1 MPISLDAFLQ
11 SRRFSGNPFATTNAE
26 QEREQ
31 LAAYFVR
38 VPWFEQLAGDPQHP
52 ESLILFAPRGYGK
65 TSHRLE
71 VARLA
76 GQRRDTPALIVTF
89 SDFDLLLNH
98 RDQVHLEDY
107 LVILRRLTLE
117 ALDTYLHQYPE
128 RGLRFQQD
136 QALYARFCALL
147 QLYAPLCLSHPPV
160 PPQLTDELVQAFQQ
174 TTMGIKEWLRT
185 LAQLAA
191 AAGCASVYVLIDG
204 VDEHA
209 ATRNNPDMALRLLHP
224 LLDAPGV
231 LQECGFAFKFF
242 LPEFLEASM
251 QQQQIGRLDRIPVR
265 RLQWNDAELRDM
277 LSKRLTSFSLI
288 SATSNF
294 GYVNTFSD
302 LCEPAPGITDLDIWL
317 TATAQS
323 SPRKLL
329 DLTRKIVEEHC
340 RRVDDPQALIAIQ
353 TITHVLSP
361 DQAHIAPPDL
371 CPASDPVEALPAMA
385 SLDPPAPPS
394 TPIDDTPP
402 LLFFDARGDL
412 WLGNQ
417 RCNSRALPKNLRR
430 CMQHLWDNRERTVS
444 YEELQQ
450 VLYGD
455 TLAERE
461 DPRSSLDKIIR
472 RLREVLQ
479 PGQPGSSTYIA
490 VQPGTGY
497 VLCHYAAAPGDG
509 A

>member
-38 VPWFEQLAGDPQHP
+38 VPWFERLAGDPQHP

-89 SDFDLLLNH
+89 SDFDLLLQGG
-98 RDQVHLEDY
+98 DQIHLEDY
-107 LVILRRLTLE
+107 LKILRRLTLE
-117 ALDTYLHQYPE
+117 ALDAYLHRYPE
-128 RGLRFQQD
+128 RSLRFQQD
-136 QALYARFCALL
+136 QARYAHFCALL
-147 QLYAPLCLSHPPV
+147 QLYAPLCLSHRPV
-160 PPQLTDELVQAFQQ
+160 PARLTEELVKAFEQ
-174 TTMGIKEWLRT
+174 TTMGAREWLRT

-204 VDEHA
+204 IDEQA
-209 ATRNNPDMALRLLHP
+209 ATCNNPDRALKLLQP

-242 LPEFLEASM
+242 LPDFLEVPM
-251 QQQQIGRLDRIPVR
+251 RQQQVGRLDRIPIYH
-265 RLQWNDAELRDM
+265 LYWNTIELRDM
-277 LSKRLTSFSLI
+277 LSRRLTSFSLI
-288 SATSNF
+288 SSTSNF

-302 LCEPAPGITDLDIWL
+302 LCEPVPGIPDLDTCLIE
-317 TATAQS
+317 AAQF

-329 DLTRKIVEEHC
+329 DLTRRIVEEHC
-340 RRVDDPQALIAIQ
+340 RRVDDPQALIAAQ
-353 TITHVLSP
+353 TITHVLAP
-361 DQAHIAPPDL
+361 DQAHIAPRDLCLPPDL
-371 CPASDPVEALPAMA
+371 ADASPERARI
-385 SLDPPAPPS
+385 DPPVLSS
-394 TPIDDTPP
+394 TPRDDTPP
-402 LLFFDARGDL
+402 LFFFDARGDL

-417 RCNSRALPKNLRR
+417 RCHSRPLSKNLRR
-430 CMQHLWDNRERTVS
+430 CMEYLWNNRQRTVS

-450 VLYGD
+450 VLYGE
-455 TLAERE
+455 TLNQRG

>member
-1 MPISLDAFLQ
+1 MSITLDAFLQ
-11 SRRFSGNPFATTNAE
+11 SRRFNGNPFATTNAE

-31 LAAYFVR
+31 LATYFVR
-38 VPWFEQLAGDPQHP
+38 ASWFERLVGNPQHP
-52 ESLILFAPRGYGK
+52 ESLILFAPQGYGK

-89 SDFDLLLNH
+89 SDFDLLLND
-98 RDQVHLEDY
+98 RDQVYLEDY

-117 ALDTYLHQYPE
+117 ALDAYLHQHPE
-128 RGLRFQQD
+128 RSLRFQQD

-147 QLYAPLCLSHPPV
+147 QNYAPLCFSQRYV
-160 PPQLTDELVQAFQQ
+160 PRLNEALAEAFQQ
-174 TTMGIKEWLRT
+174 TAMGIKEWLRI

-204 VDEHA
+204 VDEHTK
-209 ATRNNPDMALRLLHP
+209 TRNNLDLTLRLLQP

-242 LPEFLEASM
+242 LPNFLEAPM
-251 QQQQIGRLDRIPVR
+251 RQQQVGRLDRIPVYH
-265 RLQWNDAELRDM
+265 LQWNESDLRDM
-277 LSKRLTSFSLI
+277 LSRRLTSFSLI

-294 GYVNTFSD
+294 GYVNAFSD
-302 LCEPAPGITDLDIWL
+302 LCEPASGIPDPDTWL
-317 TATAQS
+317 IAAARS

-329 DLTRKIVEEHC
+329 DLTRNIVEEHC

-353 TITHVLSP
+353 TIIHVLLP
-361 DQAHIAPPDL
+361 DQAYIALRAL
-371 CPASDPVEALPAMA
+371 CT
-385 SLDPPAPPS
+385 PPAPAVVPS
-394 TPIDDTPP
+394 DPPPTPPTPIDNTPP

-417 RCNSRALPKNLRR
+417 RCHSRPLPKNLRS
-430 CMQHLWDNRERTVS
+430 CMQCLWDNRQRTVS

-461 DPRSSLDKIIR
+461 DPRGSLNKIIR
-472 RLREVLQ
+472 RLREILQ

-497 VLCHYAAAPGDG
+497 VLCHYTEIPPDEA
-509 A
+509 

>member
-1 MPISLDAFLQ
+1 MPITLDAFLQ
-11 SRRFSGNPFATTNAE
+11 SRRFNGNPFATTNAE

-31 LAAYFVR
+31 LATYFVR

-52 ESLILFAPRGYGK
+52 ESLILFAPQGYGK

-89 SDFDLLLNH
+89 SDFDLLLQDH
-98 RDQVHLEDY
+98 DQVHLEDY

-117 ALDTYLHQYPE
+117 ALDAYLHQYPE
-128 RGLRFQQD
+128 RSLRFQQD

-147 QLYAPLCLSHPPV
+147 QNYVPLCLSRHPFTAR
-160 PPQLTDELVQAFQQ
+160 LTNELVEAFQQ
-174 TTMGIKEWLRT
+174 TAMGTKEWLRI

-204 VDEHA
+204 VDEHTK
-209 ATRNNPDMALRLLHP
+209 TRNNLDLALRLLQP

-242 LPEFLEASM
+242 LPDFLEALM
-251 QQQQIGRLDRIPVR
+251 RQQQVGRLDRIPVYH
-265 RLQWNDAELRDM
+265 LQWNESDLRDM
-277 LSKRLTSFSLI
+277 LSRRLTSFSLI

-294 GYVNTFSD
+294 GYVNAFSD
-302 LCEPAPGITDLDIWL
+302 LCEPAPGNSDVDTWL
-317 TATAQS
+317 IAAAQS

-329 DLTRKIVEEHC
+329 DLTRNIVEEHC

-353 TITHVLSP
+353 TIIHMLPPAQGHTMPRELYP
-361 DQAHIAPPDL
+361 PPAPAVAP
-371 CPASDPVEALPAMA
+371 SDP
-385 SLDPPAPPS
+385 PPAPP
-394 TPIDDTPP
+394 TPIDNTPP

-417 RCNSRALPKNLRR
+417 RCNSRPLPKQLRR
-430 CMQHLWDNRERTVS
+430 CMQYLWNKRQRTVS

-472 RLREVLQ
+472 RLRGVLQ

-497 VLCHYAAAPGDG
+497 VLCHYAETPPDEA
-509 A
+509 